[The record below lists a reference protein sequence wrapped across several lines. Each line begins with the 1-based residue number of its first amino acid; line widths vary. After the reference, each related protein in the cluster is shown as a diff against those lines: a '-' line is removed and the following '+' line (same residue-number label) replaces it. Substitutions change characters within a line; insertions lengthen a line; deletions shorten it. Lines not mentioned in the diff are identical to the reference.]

1 MLSWLHELHDYFTCN
16 NIFAANNY
24 GSYLKGFAL
33 ALLESVTEKVEKVT
47 SVVYW
52 FIGLFVFAL
61 FGKINELLSYP
72 LCNILY
78 TFRY

>member
-1 MLSWLHELHDYFTCN
+1 MNCMIILRVI
-16 NIFAANNY
+16 IFLLQIT
-24 GSYLKGFAL
+24 SYLKGFAL
-33 ALLESVTEKVEKVT
+33 VLLESVTEKVEKVT

-78 TFRY
+78 TFRC